1 MHMNEFAQS
10 WIDDWNSHDLEKI
23 LSHYADELEFHSP
36 KVAIATNGEKEYF
49 TSKAELRPYFARAFV
64 LRPNLKFE
72 LMHICKD
79 EKAIAL
85 IYKGENGTIANEIM
99 ECDENGKAV
108 FVRVLYDKL

>member
-36 KVAIATNGEKEYF
+36 KVAIATNGVKKHF
-49 TSKAELRPYFARAFV
+49 TSKAELRPYIARAFV